1 MVDIVDSAISFK
13 VIPFFIP
20 LLFYFLGVNTKI
32 SELKKLIDEK
42 KSFIYGLTLQIIF
55 LPLIGIAASRIFSS
69 SIFSAAVALALFVPG
84 GHVSGL
90 LTHIKKGNIALSV
103 GLTSVASFLSPFTIV
118 LWLNFIVRDNQDL
131 NINFVQTFLQ
141 LLILVLVPFISGI
154 YVLIKKPTFAES
166 SSKKLDVFLKVIILI
181 LSFTGPFEIRE
192 VMLDNFFEGFRV
204 ALFSLICI
212 TLVNIIASKSLNITK
227 KNMQTITIEGF
238 CQNFPIVV
246 VLGASLN
253 MPELIVYGVI
263 YYLVSMVFAVS
274 YAFLKNI

>member
-32 SELKKLIDEK
+32 TELKKLIDEK

-55 LPLIGIAASRIFSS
+55 LPLIGIAASRIFST

-84 GHVSGL
+84 GHISGL
-90 LTHIKKGNIALSV
+90 LTHIKKGNIALTV

-238 CQNFPIVV
+238 CQNFPIVI

>member
-1 MVDIVDSAISFK
+1 MFDIVDSAISFK

-141 LLILVLVPFISGI
+141 LLILVLVPFILGI
-154 YVLIKKPTFAES
+154 YISIKKPTFAES

-204 ALFSLICI
+204 ALFSLVCI
-212 TLVNIIASKSLNITK
+212 TLANFIASKSLNITK

>member
-20 LLFYFLGVNTKI
+20 LLFYFLGVNTNI
-32 SELKKLIDEK
+32 TELKKLIDEK

-84 GHVSGL
+84 GHISGL
-90 LTHIKKGNIALSV
+90 LTHIKKGNIALTV

>member
-90 LTHIKKGNIALSV
+90 LTHIKKGNIALTV

-131 NINFVQTFLQ
+131 NINFAQTFLQ
-141 LLILVLVPFISGI
+141 LLILVLVPFILGI
-154 YVLIKKPTFAES
+154 YILIKKPTFAES

-204 ALFSLICI
+204 ALFSLVCI
-212 TLVNIIASKSLNITK
+212 TLVNFIASKSLNITK

-238 CQNFPIVV
+238 CQNFPIVI

>member
-55 LPLIGIAASRIFSS
+55 LPLIGIAASRIFST

-84 GHVSGL
+84 GHISGL
-90 LTHIKKGNIALSV
+90 LTHIKKGNIALTV

>member
-32 SELKKLIDEK
+32 TELKKLIDEK

-90 LTHIKKGNIALSV
+90 LTHIKKGNIALTV

>member
-32 SELKKLIDEK
+32 TELKKLIDEK

-55 LPLIGIAASRIFSS
+55 LPLIGIAASRIFST

-84 GHVSGL
+84 GHISGL
-90 LTHIKKGNIALSV
+90 LTHIKKGNIALTV

-212 TLVNIIASKSLNITK
+212 TLINIIASKSLNITK

>member
-32 SELKKLIDEK
+32 TELKKLIDEK

-55 LPLIGIAASRIFSS
+55 LPLIGIAASRIFST

-84 GHVSGL
+84 GHISGL
-90 LTHIKKGNIALSV
+90 LTHIKKGNIALTV
-103 GLTSVASFLSPFTIV
+103 GLTSIASFLSPFTIV

>member
-1 MVDIVDSAISFK
+1 MVDIVESAISFK

-32 SELKKLIDEK
+32 TELKKLIDEK

-55 LPLIGIAASRIFSS
+55 LPLIGIAASRIFST

-84 GHVSGL
+84 GHISGL
-90 LTHIKKGNIALSV
+90 LTHIKKGNIALTV

-238 CQNFPIVV
+238 CQNFPIVI

>member
-32 SELKKLIDEK
+32 TELKKLIDEK

-55 LPLIGIAASRIFSS
+55 LPLIGIAASRIFPT

-84 GHVSGL
+84 GHISGL
-90 LTHIKKGNIALSV
+90 LTHIKKGNIALTV

>member
-90 LTHIKKGNIALSV
+90 LTHIKKGNIALTV

-141 LLILVLVPFISGI
+141 LLILVLVPFILGI
-154 YVLIKKPTFAES
+154 YILIKKPTFAES

-204 ALFSLICI
+204 ALFSLVCI
-212 TLVNIIASKSLNITK
+212 TLVNFIASKSLNITK
-227 KNMQTITIEGF
+227 KNMQTITIEWF

>member
-32 SELKKLIDEK
+32 TELKKLIDEK

-55 LPLIGIAASRIFSS
+55 LPLIGIAASRIFST

-84 GHVSGL
+84 GHISGL
-90 LTHIKKGNIALSV
+90 LTHIKKGNIALTV

-192 VMLDNFFEGFRV
+192 VMLDNFFEGFRL
-204 ALFSLICI
+204 ALFSLVCI

>member
-1 MVDIVDSAISFK
+1 MVDIIDSAISFK

-32 SELKKLIDEK
+32 AELKKLIDEK

-55 LPLIGIAASRIFSS
+55 LPLIGIATSRIFSS
-69 SIFSAAVALALFVPG
+69 STFSGVVALALFVPG
-84 GHVSGL
+84 GHVSAL

-118 LWLNFIVRDNQDL
+118 LWLNFFVRDNQDL

-141 LLILVLVPFISGI
+141 LLILVFIPFISGV
-154 YVLIKKPTFAES
+154 YVLIKRPTFANS
-166 SSKKLDVFLKVIILI
+166 SSKKLDVFLKVAILT

-192 VMLDNFFEGFRV
+192 VMLDNFFEGFKV
-204 ALFSLICI
+204 ALFSLVCI

-246 VLGASLN
+246 VLGSSLN

-263 YYLVSMVFAVS
+263 YYLVSMVFSVS

>member
-1 MVDIVDSAISFK
+1 
-13 VIPFFIP
+13 
-20 LLFYFLGVNTKI
+20 
-32 SELKKLIDEK
+32 
-42 KSFIYGLTLQIIF
+42 

-69 SIFSAAVALALFVPG
+69 SIFSAAVALALFAPG

-141 LLILVLVPFISGI
+141 LLILVLVPFILGI
-154 YVLIKKPTFAES
+154 YVVIKKPTFAES

-204 ALFSLICI
+204 ALFSLVCI
-212 TLVNIIASKSLNITK
+212 TLVNFIASKSLNITK

>member
-103 GLTSVASFLSPFTIV
+103 GLTSVSSFLSPFTIV

-131 NINFVQTFLQ
+131 NINFVQIFLQ
-141 LLILVLVPFISGI
+141 LLILVLVPFILGI
-154 YVLIKKPTFAES
+154 YVVIKKPTFAES

-204 ALFSLICI
+204 ALFSLVCI
-212 TLVNIIASKSLNITK
+212 TLVNFIASKSLNITK
-227 KNMQTITIEGF
+227 KNMRTITIEGF

>member
-90 LTHIKKGNIALSV
+90 LTHIKKGNIALTV

-141 LLILVLVPFISGI
+141 LLILVLVPFILGI
-154 YVLIKKPTFAES
+154 YILIKKPTFAES

-204 ALFSLICI
+204 ALFSLVCI
-212 TLVNIIASKSLNITK
+212 TLVNFIASNSLNITK

>member
-32 SELKKLIDEK
+32 TELKKLIDEK

-55 LPLIGIAASRIFSS
+55 LPLIGIAASKIFST

-84 GHVSGL
+84 GHISGL
-90 LTHIKKGNIALSV
+90 LTHIKKGNIALTV

>member
-32 SELKKLIDEK
+32 TELKKLIDEK

-55 LPLIGIAASRIFSS
+55 LPLIGIAASRIFPT

-84 GHVSGL
+84 GHISGL
-90 LTHIKKGNIALSV
+90 LTHIKKGNIALTV
-103 GLTSVASFLSPFTIV
+103 GLTSIASFLSPFTIV

>member
-32 SELKKLIDEK
+32 TELKKLIDEK

-55 LPLIGIAASRIFSS
+55 LPLIGIAASRIFST

-84 GHVSGL
+84 GHISGL
-90 LTHIKKGNIALSV
+90 LTHIKKGNIALTV

-118 LWLNFIVRDNQDL
+118 LWLNFIVRDNQVL

>member
-32 SELKKLIDEK
+32 TELKKLIDEK

-55 LPLIGIAASRIFSS
+55 LPLIGIAASRIFST

-84 GHVSGL
+84 GHISGL
-90 LTHIKKGNIALSV
+90 LTHIKKGNIALTV

>member
-1 MVDIVDSAISFK
+1 M
-13 VIPFFIP
+13 
-20 LLFYFLGVNTKI
+20 
-32 SELKKLIDEK
+32 
-42 KSFIYGLTLQIIF
+42 
-55 LPLIGIAASRIFSS
+55 PLIGIAASRIFST

-84 GHVSGL
+84 GHISGL
-90 LTHIKKGNIALSV
+90 LTHIKKGNIALTV

-141 LLILVLVPFISGI
+141 LLILVLVPFILGI
-154 YVLIKKPTFAES
+154 YVVIKKPTFAES

>member
-32 SELKKLIDEK
+32 TELKKLIDEK

-55 LPLIGIAASRIFSS
+55 LPLIGIAASRIFST

-84 GHVSGL
+84 GHISGL
-90 LTHIKKGNIALSV
+90 LTHIKKGNIALTV

-204 ALFSLICI
+204 ALFSLVCI

>member
-90 LTHIKKGNIALSV
+90 LTHIKKGNIALTV

>member
-32 SELKKLIDEK
+32 TELKKLIDEK

-55 LPLIGIAASRIFSS
+55 LPLIGIAASRIFST

-84 GHVSGL
+84 GHISGL
-90 LTHIKKGNIALSV
+90 LTHIKKGNIALTV
-103 GLTSVASFLSPFTIV
+103 GLTSIASFLSPFTIV

-212 TLVNIIASKSLNITK
+212 TLINIIASKSLNITK

>member
-32 SELKKLIDEK
+32 TELKKLIDEK

-69 SIFSAAVALALFVPG
+69 SIFSAAIALALFVPG

-90 LTHIKKGNIALSV
+90 LTHIKKGNIALTV

>member
-32 SELKKLIDEK
+32 TELKKLIDEK

-55 LPLIGIAASRIFSS
+55 LPLIGIAASRIFST

-84 GHVSGL
+84 GHISGL
-90 LTHIKKGNIALSV
+90 LTHIKKGNIALTV

-141 LLILVLVPFISGI
+141 LLILVLIPFISGI

-238 CQNFPIVV
+238 CQNYPIVV

>member
-1 MVDIVDSAISFK
+1 MVEIVNSAVSFK

-20 LLFYFLGVNTKI
+20 LLFYFLGVNTQI
-32 SELKKLIDEK
+32 AELKKLIDEK
-42 KSFIYGLTLQIIF
+42 KSFAYGLTLQIIF

-69 SIFSAAVALALFVPG
+69 SIFSTAVALALFVPG

-90 LTHIKKGNIALSV
+90 LTHIKKGNIALTV

-118 LWLNFIVRDNQDL
+118 LWLNFIVRDNQNL
-131 NINFVQTFLQ
+131 NINFLQTFLQ
-141 LLILVLVPFISGI
+141 LLLLVLVPFIAGI
-154 YVLIKKPTFAES
+154 YTLIKRPTFAKS
-166 SSKKLDVFLKVIILI
+166 SSKKLDVFLKVVILI

-192 VMLDNFFEGFRV
+192 VMLANFFEGFRV
-204 ALFSLICI
+204 ALFSLLCI
-212 TLVNIIASKSLNITK
+212 SLVNIIASKSLNITK
-227 KNMQTITIEGF
+227 QNMQTITIEGF
-238 CQNFPIVV
+238 CQNFPIVI

>member
-32 SELKKLIDEK
+32 TELKKLIDEK

-55 LPLIGIAASRIFSS
+55 LPLIGIAASRIFSA

-84 GHVSGL
+84 GHISGL
-90 LTHIKKGNIALSV
+90 LTHIKKGNIALTV

>member
-32 SELKKLIDEK
+32 TELKKLIDEK

-55 LPLIGIAASRIFSS
+55 LPLIGIAASRIFST

-90 LTHIKKGNIALSV
+90 LTHIKKGNIALTV

>member
-55 LPLIGIAASRIFSS
+55 LPLIGIAAARIFSS

-90 LTHIKKGNIALSV
+90 LTHIKKGNIALTV

-141 LLILVLVPFISGI
+141 LLILVLVPFILGI
-154 YVLIKKPTFAES
+154 YILIKKPTFAES

-204 ALFSLICI
+204 ALFSLVCI
-212 TLVNIIASKSLNITK
+212 TLVNFIASNSLNITK

>member
-1 MVDIVDSAISFK
+1 MVDIIESAISFK

-32 SELKKLIDEK
+32 AELKKLIDEK

-55 LPLIGIAASRIFSS
+55 LPLIGIATSRIFSS
-69 SIFSAAVALALFVPG
+69 SIFSGVVALALFVPG
-84 GHVSGL
+84 GHVSAL

-118 LWLNFIVRDNQDL
+118 LWLNFFVRDNQDL

-141 LLILVLVPFISGI
+141 LLILVFIPFISGV
-154 YVLIKKPTFAES
+154 YVLIKRPTFANS
-166 SSKKLDVFLKVIILI
+166 SSKKLDVFLKVAILT

-192 VMLDNFFEGFRV
+192 VMLDNFFEGFKV
-204 ALFSLICI
+204 ALFSLVCI

-246 VLGASLN
+246 VLGSSLN

-263 YYLVSMVFAVS
+263 YYLVSMVFSVS

>member
-69 SIFSAAVALALFVPG
+69 SIFSAAIALALFVPG

-90 LTHIKKGNIALSV
+90 LTHIKKGNIALTV

-118 LWLNFIVRDNQDL
+118 LWLNFIVLDNQDL

>member
-32 SELKKLIDEK
+32 TELKKLIDEK